1 MFASHIVGNLRFDDD
16 DGKNAKKGVGKVLAA
31 SAAHFFAYFFD
42 VTAKLRRDN

>member
-1 MFASHIVGNLRFDDD
+1 MFASHIVGNLRFD